1 MNREKCYVELKN
13 QNRKKDS
20 PPLKLVYF
28 SVTSNEIPNLSEA
41 TRLFVENVAAL
52 EIFART
58 RTQLDNNPERQAEF
72 VRRALAA
79 DAVVVTLMAGSHS
92 CPAWEALTE
101 ALSDR
106 RDQKRPLPYLHIQPT
121 GSNPDTMTLVQKH
134 SDGHDDDAW
143 QTLSRYYR
151 YGGVENLG
159 NLLRFLYRRA
169 CGGSVAVKAPRQPPY
184 EGLYHPDH
192 GHICDA
198 DAYRSALDPAK
209 PTVGI
214 WFYQNFWT
222 SNNKAHIDAMVREV
236 ESQGAN
242 VICVFHMRFK
252 DTVLGNQGP
261 DYVVEHFFMNDGRP
275 VIDVLVNP
283 VMFSLQTAAPEYKG
297 LLARLNVPVIQA
309 ISTGRSIA
317 EWEASD
323 QGLNNVDITISVA
336 QPELDGV
343 IINVPVASKQCVD
356 IDPLTGAAVNK
367 YVAIPERM
375 ARMVRLALNWAR
387 LRRKPNA
394 EKKVA
399 IVFHHYPPRND
410 RIGCAAGLDSFA
422 SVVDL
427 LGAMKKQGYR
437 VDTDYP
443 DGDALAHH
451 LLAGMTCDRRW
462 LPMDQMATRARASAG
477 PGTYTGWHEKLPQT
491 VREKM
496 THDWQPIPGDLFVH
510 DGRLFFPG
518 LINGHVF
525 LTIQPPRGY
534 FEQLD
539 KLYHDPHLSPPHHY
553 LAHYRWI
560 TETFGADAV
569 IHVGK
574 HGSLEWLPGKAVGL
588 SATCYPDLAIG
599 DLPNIYPYIINDPG
613 EGTQAKRRSYACIID
628 HLPPPL
634 TNAGLYEDL
643 AEVENL
649 LSEYQAARIQDQG
662 KLDLLAPM
670 IWEAAEKAEITGE
683 LNLDKTTALGDVET
697 FLETLHHYLGEI
709 ADTAIADGLHILGR
723 APAGQPLVRNL
734 VQMTRLANGEVPS
747 LRRAVAAALGHD
759 ADVLT
764 QHRGRIIDSASGATG
779 AQLLDRTHHLCEIL
793 VADLLAG
800 SHDPDVVKTVQQR
813 HLGKAAPDMTDALAF
828 IRNDLLPRVE
838 QTSGEQTACLD
849 ALEGRFVPPGPS
861 GAPSRGQAH
870 ILPTGRNFYS
880 VDPQKI
886 PTKAAWETGKRLADA
901 LIARYREEHDR
912 YPDNVGLIL
921 WASPT
926 MRSKGDDVA
935 EILYLLGVRPVWQK
949 GSGNVRGV
957 EIIPAAELGRP
968 RIDVTPRISGIFRD
982 AFPLLVDLIDTAV
995 QMVAALEE
1003 KPEDNF
1009 IRRHVIRDVAD
1020 LTANGLDE
1028 TAAFRQ
1034 ATFRIFGSPP
1044 GSYGAGVAQLVE
1056 SKQWKTTD
1064 DLGEMYIRWSS
1075 YAYGRDT
1082 FGQPAESV
1090 FRRTLGRM
1098 SVTVKNED
1106 TREKDMLACTDFYN
1120 YHGGLVTAVHA
1131 VQGRRPLS
1139 LAGDSADP
1147 DQVVVRTTT
1156 EEARHI
1162 FRARLLNPKW
1172 LEGLK
1177 RHGYKGA
1184 GDISKAMDIILGWD
1198 ATADVVDDHMYRR
1211 FAEKVPLNPE
1221 MAAWMK
1227 KVNPHALHNI
1237 IDKLLEAASRGMWQ
1251 ADEETLEALQE
1262 AFLDAEGEIEEV
1274 TDR

>member
-1 MNREKCYVELKN
+1 M
-13 QNRKKDS
+13 
-20 PPLKLVYF
+20 KLVYF

-41 TRLFVENVAAL
+41 ARMCVDAVQPL
-52 EIFART
+52 EIYART
-58 RTQLDNNPERQAEF
+58 RTQLEDNPESQARF
-72 VRRALAA
+72 IRRALAA
-79 DAVVVTLMAGSHS
+79 DAVVMTLMAGRYS
-92 CPAWEALTE
+92 CPAWDALIK
-101 ALSDR
+101 AIDDR
-106 RDQKRPLPYLHIQPT
+106 RNQGLAVPYLHIQPT
-121 GSNPDTMTLVQKH
+121 GSNPDSLEMVRKH
-134 SDGHDDDAW
+134 SDGLEGDAW
-143 QTLSRYYR
+143 KTLSRYYR
-151 YGGVENLG
+151 YGGVNNL
-159 NLLRFLYRRA
+159 NHLLRFLHNLV
-169 CGGSVAVKAPRQPPY
+169 GGGDVAVEPPTRPPY
-184 EGLYHPDH
+184 EGLYHPDY
-192 GHICDA
+192 GYIEDF
-198 DAYRSALDPAK
+198 DAYLADLDPAR

-236 ESQGAN
+236 EAQGAN

-252 DTVLGNQGP
+252 DAALGNRGP
-261 DYVVEHFFMNDGRP
+261 DYVVDHFFMQDGRP
-275 VIDVLVNP
+275 VIDVLINP

-297 LLARLNVPVIQA
+297 LLQKLGVPVIQA
-309 ISTGRSIA
+309 ISTGRGID
-317 EWEASD
+317 EWEKSE

-367 YVAIPERM
+367 YTPIPERM
-375 ARMVRLALNWAR
+375 ARMVRLALNWAA
-387 LRRKPNA
+387 LGRKPNA

-427 LGAMKKQGYR
+427 LKAMRDKGYGIES
-437 VDTDYP
+437 DYG
-443 DGDALAHH
+443 DGDALAHT
-451 LLAGMTCDRRW
+451 LLDTMTCDRRW
-462 LPMDQMATRARASAG
+462 LPMDQMAARAQASVGSEDYRA
-477 PGTYTGWHEKLPQT
+477 WHARLPESI
-491 VREKM
+491 RKKM
-496 THDWQPIPGDLFVH
+496 NDDWQPMPGDLFVH
-510 DGRLFFPG
+510 GERLFFPG
-518 LINGHVF
+518 LINGNVF

-534 FEQLD
+534 FEQID
-539 KLYHDPHLSPPHHY
+539 KLYHDPHMSPPHHY

-560 TETFGADAV
+560 SDVFGADAV

-588 SATCYPDLAIG
+588 SRTCYPDLAIG

-613 EGTQAKRRSYACIID
+613 EGTQAKRRSFACIVD

-634 TNAGLYEDL
+634 TNAGLYDDL
-643 AEVENL
+643 AELENL
-649 LSEYQAARIQDQG
+649 LAEYQTARLQDQS
-662 KLDLLAPM
+662 KLDLLARM
-670 IWEAAEKAEITGE
+670 IWEAAEKAELAE
-683 LNLDKTTALGDVET
+683 DLNLDKVTALSDVEN
-697 FLETLHHYLGEI
+697 FLEILHHTLSEI
-709 ADTAIADGLHILGR
+709 ADTMISDGLHVLGR
-723 APAGQPLVRNL
+723 PPARSLLSTTL

-747 LRRAVAAALGHD
+747 LRRAVAAAMGYD

-764 QHRGRIIDSASGATG
+764 QNRGRTMDAASGATG
-779 AQLLDRTHHLCEIL
+779 GQLLANVHGLCEEM
-793 VADLLAG
+793 VSDLLTG
-800 SHDPDVVKTVQQR
+800 RDDPEVISAVQQR
-813 HLGKAAPDMTDALAF
+813 HLGKIDPTVGSVLTF
-828 IRNDLLPRVE
+828 IRDDLDPRLAQTVDE
-838 QTSGEQTACLD
+838 QRACLN

-861 GAPSRGQAH
+861 GAPSRGQTH
-870 ILPTGRNFYS
+870 ILPTGRNFFS

-886 PTKAAWETGKRLADA
+886 PTPAAWETGKKLADA
-901 LIARYREEHDR
+901 LIARYMEEHGR

-926 MRSKGDDVA
+926 MRSQGDDVS

-968 RIDVTPRISGIFRD
+968 RIDVTPRVSGIFRD
-982 AFPLLVDLIDTAV
+982 AFPLLMDLIDKAV
-995 QMVAALEE
+995 QMVAVLDE
-1003 KPEDNF
+1003 KPESNF
-1009 IRRHVIRDVAD
+1009 IRRHVLRDIREFTAD
-1020 LTANGLDE
+1020 GLDE
-1028 TAAFRQ
+1028 NTAFRQ

-1056 SKQWKTTD
+1056 SKNWKTTD

-1075 YAYGRDT
+1075 YAYGQNT
-1082 FGQPAESV
+1082 FGVSAEST
-1090 FRRTLGRM
+1090 FRKALGRM

-1106 TREKDMLACTDFYN
+1106 TREKDMMACTDFYN
-1120 YHGGLVTAVHA
+1120 YHGGLITAVHA
-1131 VQGRRPLS
+1131 VQGKRPFS
-1139 LAGDSADP
+1139 LAGDSNDP
-1147 DQVVVRTTT
+1147 DRVTVRTTT

-1162 FRARLLNPKW
+1162 FRSRLLNPKW

-1221 MAAWMK
+1221 MADWMK
-1227 KVNPHALHNI
+1227 TVNPYALHNI
-1237 IDKLLEAASRGMWQ
+1237 IDKLLEAASRDMWH
-1251 ADEETLEALQE
+1251 ADEEMLETLREAY
-1262 AFLDAEGEIEEV
+1262 LDVEGEIEEV
-1274 TDR
+1274 SDGDQ

>member
-1 MNREKCYVELKN
+1 MKF
-13 QNRKKDS
+13 
-20 PPLKLVYF
+20 VYF
-28 SVTSNEIPNLSEA
+28 SVTSNEVPNLSEA
-41 TRLFVENVAAL
+41 ARLFMEKVAPL
-52 EIFART
+52 EIYART
-58 RTQLDNNPERQAEF
+58 RSQLEDNPDSQANF
-72 VRRALAA
+72 VQRAMAA
-79 DAVVVTLMAGSHS
+79 DVVVVTLMAGSHS
-92 CPAWEALTE
+92 CPAWEMLIQALE
-101 ALSDR
+101 NQR
-106 RDQKRPLPYLHIQPT
+106 RSGSQHPYLHIQPT
-121 GSNPDTMTLVQKH
+121 GSNPETLALVQAH
-134 SDGHDDDAW
+134 SDGLDDDAW

-151 YGGVENLG
+151 YGGADNLH
-159 NLLRFLYRRA
+159 NLLIFINQKV
-169 CGGSVAVKAPRQPPY
+169 CGGSILAKAPLQPPY

-192 GHICDA
+192 GYIIDA
-198 DAYRSALDPAK
+198 EKYRAALDPAR

-222 SNNKAHIDAMVREV
+222 SNNKAHIDAMVREI

-252 DTVLGNQGP
+252 DTVLGNQGA
-261 DYVVEHFFMNDGRP
+261 DYVVEHFFMQDGRP
-275 VIDVLVNP
+275 VIDVLINP
-283 VMFSLQTAAPEYKG
+283 VMFSLQTASPEYKG

-309 ISTGRSIA
+309 IATGRSIA
-317 EWEASD
+317 EWEQSD

-367 YVAIPERM
+367 YVPIPERM
-375 ARMVRLALNWAR
+375 AKMVRLALNWAA
-387 LRRKPNA
+387 LRHKSNA
-394 EKKVA
+394 EKKIA

-427 LGAMKKQGYR
+427 LGAMQRQGYH
-437 VDTDYP
+437 VETDYP
-443 DGDALAHH
+443 DGDALAHD

-462 LPMDQMATRARASAG
+462 LPMDQMAARASASAG
-477 PGTYTGWHEKLPQT
+477 PEDFNDWHNSLPDS

-496 THDWQPIPGDLFVH
+496 TGDWQPMPGDLFVH

-534 FEQLD
+534 FEQID

-553 LAHYRWI
+553 LAHYRWMSNV
-560 TETFGADAV
+560 FGADAV

-588 SATCYPDLAIG
+588 SETCYPDLAIA

-643 AEVENL
+643 ADVENL
-649 LSEYQAARIQDQG
+649 MSDYQAARLQDQG
-662 KLDLLAPM
+662 KLDLLARM
-670 IWEAAEKAEITGE
+670 IWEAAETAEITTD
-683 LNLDKTTALGDVET
+683 LNLEKTTALGDVDE
-697 FLETLHHYLGEI
+697 FLETLHHYLSEI

-723 APAGQPLVRNL
+723 PPADDFLVRTL

-747 LRRAVAAALGHD
+747 LRRAVAAALGYD
-759 ADVLT
+759 ADFLT
-764 QHRGRIIDSASGATG
+764 QHRGRIIDTESGATG
-779 AQLLDRTHHLCEIL
+779 GQLLDKVHSLCERL

-800 SHDPDVVKTVQQR
+800 SNAPDAVLTVQQR
-813 HLGKAAPDMTDALAF
+813 HLGKTEPDVTQVLSF
-828 IRNDLLPRVE
+828 IRDDLYPRVQ
-838 QTSGEQTACLD
+838 QTRDEQTACLN
-849 ALEGRFVPPGPS
+849 ALDGKFVLPAPS

-886 PTKAAWETGKRLADA
+886 PTPAAWATGKKLADA
-901 LIARYREEHDR
+901 LIARYREEHR
-912 YPDNVGLIL
+912 SYPDNVGLIL

-968 RIDVTPRISGIFRD
+968 RIDVTPRVSGIFRD
-982 AFPLLVDLIDTAV
+982 AFPLLMDLIDKAV
-995 QMVAALEE
+995 QMVAALSE
-1003 KPEDNF
+1003 KPESNF
-1009 IRRHVIRDVAD
+1009 IRRHVIKDVKD
-1020 LTANGLDE
+1020 LTAEGLD
-1028 TAAFRQ
+1028 ADSAFRQ

-1056 SKQWKTTD
+1056 SKQWETTD

-1075 YAYGRDT
+1075 YAYGQKT
-1082 FGQPAESV
+1082 FGVPAESD

-1106 TREKDMLACTDFYN
+1106 TREKDMMACTDFYN
-1120 YHGGLVTAVHA
+1120 YHGGLITAVHA
-1131 VQGRRPLS
+1131 VQGRRPFS

-1147 DQVVVRTTT
+1147 DNVVVRTTT

-1162 FRARLLNPKW
+1162 FRSRLLNPKW
-1172 LEGLK
+1172 LEGLQ

-1211 FAEKVPLNPE
+1211 FAERVPLNPD

-1227 KVNPHALHNI
+1227 DVNPYALANI
-1237 IDKLLEAASRGMWQ
+1237 IDKLLEAAGRGLWN
-1251 ADEETLEALQE
+1251 ADADT
-1262 AFLDAEGEIEEV
+1262 LDALREAYLDVEGEIEEAV
-1274 TDR
+1274 DR

>member
-1 MNREKCYVELKN
+1 MKIA
-13 QNRKKDS
+13 
-20 PPLKLVYF
+20 YF

-41 TRLFVENVAAL
+41 ARRFMEAVAPL
-52 EIFART
+52 EIIART
-58 RTQLDNNPERQAEF
+58 RTQLENDPERQAEF

-92 CPAWEALTE
+92 CPAWEALVQTIGG
-101 ALSDR
+101 R
-106 RDQKRPLPYLHIQPT
+106 RNAGIKTPYLHVQPT
-121 GSNPDTMTLVQKH
+121 GSNAESLALVQQH
-134 SDGHDDDAW
+134 SDGMDSDAW

-151 YGGVENLG
+151 YGGVENLF
-159 NLLRFLYRRA
+159 NLLGFLYHRV
-169 CGGSVAVKAPRQPPY
+169 CGGSITIDAPFQPPDA
-184 EGLYHPDH
+184 GLYHPDR
-192 GHICDA
+192 GYIQDA
-198 DAYRSALDPAK
+198 EAFRATLDPAK
-209 PTVGI
+209 ATVGI

-222 SNNKAHIDAMVREV
+222 SNNKAHIDAMVREI
-236 ESQGAN
+236 EAQGAN

-252 DTVLGNQGP
+252 DTLLGNRGA
-261 DYVVEHFFMNDGRP
+261 DDVVEHFFMQDGRP
-275 VIDVLVNP
+275 AIDVLINP
-283 VMFSLQTAAPEYKG
+283 VMFSLQTASPDYKG

-309 ISTGRSIA
+309 IATGRSIA

-323 QGLNNVDITISVA
+323 QGLNTVDITISVA

-343 IINVPVASKQCVD
+343 IITVPVASKQCVD

-367 YVAIPERM
+367 YVAIAERM
-375 ARMVRLALNWAR
+375 AKMVRLALNWAA

-427 LGAMKKQGYR
+427 LRAMRKKGYG

-443 DGDALAHH
+443 NGDSLAQD
-451 LLAGMTCDRRW
+451 LLAGMTCDQRW
-462 LPMDQMATRARASAG
+462 LPPEQMAACARASAG
-477 PGTYTGWHEKLPQT
+477 PEDYDDWHAGLPET

-496 THDWQPIPGDLFVH
+496 IQDWQPMPGDLFVNEN
-510 DGRLFFPG
+510 RLFFPG

-539 KLYHDPHLSPPHHY
+539 KLYHDPRLSPPHHY

-560 TETFGADAV
+560 TEVFDADAV

-613 EGTQAKRRSYACIID
+613 EGTQAKRRAYACIID

-634 TNAGLYEDL
+634 ANAGLYEDL
-643 AEVENL
+643 AELENL
-649 LSEYQAARIQDQG
+649 LAEYQAATLQDPG
-662 KLDLLAPM
+662 KRDLLARM
-670 IWEAAEKAEITGE
+670 IWEAAEKAEIAAD
-683 LNLDKTTALGDVET
+683 LNLDKEAALAEVET
-697 FLETLHHYLGEI
+697 FLETLHHYLSEI

-723 APAGQPLVRNL
+723 APTGEALVRNL

-747 LRRAVAAALGHD
+747 LRRAVADALGYD
-759 ADVLT
+759 TDRLT
-764 QHRGRIIDSASGATG
+764 QNRGRVIDAASGATG
-779 AQLLDRTHHLCEIL
+779 GQLLDRTHRLCETL
-793 VADLLAG
+793 VADLLAR
-800 SHDPDVVKTVQQR
+800 SDDPDAATAVQQR
-813 HLGKAAPDMTDALAF
+813 HLGKTDPAVTDVLAF
-828 IRNDLLPRVE
+828 IRDDLRPRLE
-838 QTSGEQTACLD
+838 KTRDEQTACLD

-886 PTKAAWETGKRLADA
+886 PTPAAWETGKKLADA
-901 LIARYREEHDR
+901 LIARYRKEHDR

-957 EIIPAAELGRP
+957 EIIPASELGRP

-982 AFPLLVDLIDTAV
+982 AFPLLVDLIDKAV
-995 QMVAALEE
+995 QMVAALAEP
-1003 KPEDNF
+1003 PEGNF
-1009 IRRHVIRDVAD
+1009 IRRHVIRDMRD
-1020 LTANGLDE
+1020 LTADGLDE
-1028 TAAFRQ
+1028 DAAFRQ

-1056 SKQWKTTD
+1056 SKQWQTTD

-1075 YAYGRDT
+1075 YAYGQQT
-1082 FGQPAESV
+1082 FGAPAESV
-1090 FRRTLGRM
+1090 FRRALGRM

-1106 TREKDMLACTDFYN
+1106 TREKDMMACTDFYN
-1120 YHGGLVTAVHA
+1120 YHGGLITAVHA
-1131 VQGRRPLS
+1131 VQGRRPFS

-1198 ATADVVDDHMYRR
+1198 ATADVVDDWMYRR
-1211 FAEKVPLNPE
+1211 FAERVPLNPE
-1221 MAAWMK
+1221 MADWMK
-1227 KVNPHALHNI
+1227 AVNPYALHNI
-1237 IDKLLEAASRGMWQ
+1237 IDKLLEAAGRGMWQ
-1251 ADEETLEALQE
+1251 ADEKTIDALKD
-1262 AFLDAEGEIEEV
+1262 AYLDAEGEIEEV

>member
-1 MNREKCYVELKN
+1 MKV
-13 QNRKKDS
+13 
-20 PPLKLVYF
+20 VYF

-41 TRLFVENVAAL
+41 ARRFRKDVTAI

-58 RTQLDNNPERQAEF
+58 RTQLEDNPGSQTEF

-79 DAVVVTLMAGSHS
+79 DAVLVTLMAGSHS
-92 CPAWEALTE
+92 CPAWEALAHAFT
-101 ALSDR
+101 DR
-106 RDQKRPLPYLHIQPT
+106 RDGGQPAPYFHVQPT
-121 GSNPDTMTLVQKH
+121 GSNPESLALVQQY
-134 SDGHDDDAW
+134 SDGLESDAW

-151 YGGVENLG
+151 YGGVDNLI
-159 NLLRFLYRRA
+159 NLLRFLYNQA
-169 CGGSVAVKAPRQPPY
+169 CNGRVTAGEPQRPPY

-192 GHICDA
+192 GHITDL
-198 DAYRSALDPAK
+198 DAYRSTLDPAK

-236 ESQGAN
+236 ESKGAN

-261 DYVVEHFFMNDGRP
+261 DYVVEHFFMQDGRP
-275 VIDVLVNP
+275 TIDVLINP

-297 LLARLNVPVIQA
+297 LLAHLGVPVIQA
-309 ISTGRSIA
+309 IATGRSIA

-367 YVAIPERM
+367 YVPIPERM
-375 ARMVRLALNWAR
+375 AKMVRLALNWAR
-387 LRRKPNA
+387 LRRKSNA

-427 LGAMKKQGYR
+427 LGAMKMKGYR
-437 VDTDYP
+437 VETDYS
-443 DGDALAHH
+443 DGDALASD
-451 LLAGMTCDRRW
+451 LLAGMTGDRRW
-462 LPMDQMATRARASAG
+462 LPMDQMAERARASAG
-477 PGTYTGWHEKLPQT
+477 PEDYTAWHNRLPET

-496 THDWQPIPGDLFVH
+496 AQDWQPMPGDLFVH
-510 DGRLFFPG
+510 GNRLFFPG

-525 LTIQPPRGY
+525 ITIQPPRGY

-553 LAHYRWI
+553 LAHYRWM
-560 TETFGADAV
+560 TEVFGADAV

-588 SATCYPDLAIG
+588 SETCYPDLAIA

-634 TNAGLYEDL
+634 TNAGLYDDL

-649 LSEYQAARIQDQG
+649 LAEYQSARLQDQG
-662 KLDLLAPM
+662 KLDLLARM
-670 IWEAAEKAEITGE
+670 IWEAAEQAEITRD
-683 LNLDKTTALGDVET
+683 LNIDKPSALGNVEN
-697 FLETLHHYLGEI
+697 FLETLHHYLSEI

-723 APAGQPLVRNL
+723 APVGDILVRNL

-759 ADVLT
+759 ADSLSPN
-764 QHRGRIIDSASGATG
+764 RGQTVDTLSGATG
-779 AQLLDRTHHLCEIL
+779 GQLLDKIHRLCETL
-793 VADLLAG
+793 VADLLAN
-800 SHDPDVVKTVQQR
+800 SEDPDAVKAVQQR
-813 HLGKAAPDMTDALAF
+813 HLNKVIPEITRVLSF
-828 IRNDLLPRVE
+828 IRDDLCPRVE
-838 QTSGEQTACLD
+838 GTRDEQTACLA

-861 GAPSRGQAH
+861 GAPSRGQAN

-886 PTKAAWETGKRLADA
+886 PTLAAWETGKRLAEA
-901 LIARYREEHDR
+901 LIARYREEHGR

-968 RIDVTPRISGIFRD
+968 RIDVTPRVSGIFRD
-982 AFPLLVDLIDTAV
+982 AFPLLMDLIDKAV
-995 QMVAALEE
+995 QMVAALTE
-1003 KPEDNF
+1003 KPESNF
-1009 IRRHVIRDVAD
+1009 VRRHVIRDVKD
-1020 LTANGLDE
+1020 LTAVGLDE
-1028 TAAFRQ
+1028 QSAFRQ

-1056 SKQWKTTD
+1056 SKQWETTD

-1075 YAYGRDT
+1075 YAYGQRT
-1082 FGQPAESV
+1082 FGVAAESI

-1120 YHGGLVTAVHA
+1120 YHGGLITAVHA
-1131 VQGRRPLS
+1131 VQGRRPFS

-1162 FRARLLNPKW
+1162 FRSRLLNPKW
-1172 LEGLK
+1172 LKGLK

-1211 FAEKVPLNPE
+1211 FAERVPLNPD
-1221 MAAWMK
+1221 MAGWMK
-1227 KVNPHALHNI
+1227 TVNPYALHNI
-1237 IDKLLEAASRGMWQ
+1237 IDKLLEAAGRGMWN
-1251 ADEETLEALQE
+1251 ADADTLDALREAY
-1262 AFLDAEGEIEEV
+1262 LDAEGEIEEV
-1274 TDR
+1274 VDR